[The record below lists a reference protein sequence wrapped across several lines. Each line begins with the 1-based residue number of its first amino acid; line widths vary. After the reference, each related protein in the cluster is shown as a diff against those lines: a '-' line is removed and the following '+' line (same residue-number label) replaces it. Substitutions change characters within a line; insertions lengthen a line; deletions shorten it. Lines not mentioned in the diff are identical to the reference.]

1 MDDFNTEYSYLT
13 FSKYIYIYY
22 YLKNF
27 TYSDFF
33 FFFFE
38 RKMTIYSLT
47 FFLVSLPVGFYPMCR
62 QMVQVITPPVNKGF
76 LKIPSSI
83 NNYYRSNMSR
93 RQLQRPFHLFAVF
106 LFMPDMYRRNF
117 KRLHRLCKLVSLF
130 LMAHVYP
137 PMQMLFVK
145 GRVLSLTTISGNLMV
160 SSTVQISF
168 IY

>member
-1 MDDFNTEYSYLT
+1 MLHVTCSPGFFLTSSCDSLGMDLSL
-13 FSKYIYIYY
+13 
-22 YLKNF
+22 
-27 TYSDFF
+27 FF
-33 FFFFE
+33 FFSP
-38 RKMTIYSLT
+38 TLT

-160 SSTVQISF
+160 SCTVQISF